1 MDLAE
6 NFENLP
12 GARTPETRHCR
23 KVYQMMLLMF
33 GILILYWLFL
43 FMICGME
50 KITSCDQINRVL
62 IDNKTMKF
70 GGWSLSHVIFY
81 YIIGLLFP
89 DCMLL
94 AMTIGV
100 LWEIFEE
107 VLGMFKPINIG
118 ITKSNGLQY
127 SEGWIRGSVSDVIYN
142 FIGFVAGA
150 LTVKYFL
157 NGKPPQ
163 IPWLNT

>member
-1 MDLAE
+1 MTIRNSFQD
-6 NFENLP
+6 LP
-12 GARTPETRHCR
+12 GTRTPQTRYCQG
-23 KVYQMMLLMF
+23 VYKMMLIMF
-33 GILILYWLFL
+33 GILTIYWLFL
-43 FMICGME
+43 VMICGL
-50 KITSCDQINRVL
+50 TRVTNCDQINRVL
-62 IDNKTMKF
+62 INTQTIKF

-81 YIIGLLFP
+81 YIIGILFP

-107 VLGMFKPINIG
+107 VLGSFKPTNVMSD
-118 ITKSNGLQY
+118 KSSGLQY
-127 SEGWIRGSVSDVIYN
+127 NEGWFRGSVLDVIYN
-142 FIGFVAGA
+142 FIGFVAGS
-150 LTVKYFL
+150 LTTKYFL